1 MSSPA
6 KGSIKAKRLG
16 VSIFDEIYLGY
27 RVIGHDYMEDT
38 LTITLTPELKA
49 TLDNLTHTEG
59 ISPETLVQKAIE
71 DYLFIRQF
79 RALRSQL
86 MQKTQTSYTD
96 DDIFEMVS

>member
-1 MSSPA
+1 
-6 KGSIKAKRLG
+6 
-16 VSIFDEIYLGY
+16 
-27 RVIGHDYMEDT
+27 MENT

-49 TLDNLTHTEG
+49 TFDNLIHSEG
-59 ISPETLVQKAIE
+59 VSPESLVQEAIE

-86 MQKTQTSYTD
+86 IQKAQTNYTD